1 MALSSKN
8 RVRLL
13 AAEAAAAVTLTLA
26 ASYFLRFYG
35 VLGPEFA
42 VREASVFAIV
52 LSIVAFVLCVRIKS
66 YAVAGMLVLGGILMQ
81 VPPVQAIVQAGGVSY
96 PGPILGVIFFAP
108 LLVLGLVKAALN
120 TRRQPFGDPHLA
132 D

>member
-1 MALSSKN
+1 MAMSSKN

-13 AAEAAAAVTLTLA
+13 AADAAAALTLILA
-26 ASYFLRFYG
+26 ASYFLNFYG
-35 VLGPEFA
+35 ALGPNFA
-42 VREASVFAIV
+42 AKGASIFAIV

-66 YAVAGMLVLGGILMQ
+66 YPVAGMLILGGILMQ
-81 VPPVQAIVQAGGVSY
+81 IPPVQAIAEAGGVSF

-120 TRRQPFGDPHLA
+120 PRRQPTFDRHLTN
-132 D
+132 